1 MTINNNDKWDNS
13 ISYYNYKLK
22 PKLDPKI
29 EKINSLILHAQL
41 AEATFPYLADS
52 IYSHNNQSDICDL
65 VLDNNED
72 TKFEIEMFYT
82 YHENIAKQIELDDQI
97 LEQILYPIAVQNK
110 ENFKKIYT
118 NLLKYQNFDE
128 FYNDLKSKIKILLKI
143 NPQSVQDVDEF
154 ILKNIK
160 PNDNQFTYFLA
171 AEFVHENTTN
181 SIKIDTLLDTYGH
194 NEATTFPCGHT
205 FNNDEDLDE
214 CPFCNNNDED

>member
-1 MTINNNDKWDNS
+1 MTKIKNDKWDNS
-13 ISYYNYKLK
+13 ISYHNYKSK

-41 AEATFPYLADS
+41 AEATFPYLAEN

-82 YHENIAKQIELDDQI
+82 YHENIAQQIELDDKI

-128 FYNDLKSKIKILLKI
+128 FYNDLKSKIKILLEI

-205 FNNDEDLDE
+205 FSDDEKLDE
-214 CPFCNNNDED
+214 CPFCNDNDEN

>member
-1 MTINNNDKWDNS
+1 MTINNKNKWDNS
-13 ISYYNYKLK
+13 ISYRNYKQK

-29 EKINSLILHAQL
+29 KKINSLILHAQL

-82 YHENIAKQIELDDQI
+82 YHDNIAQQIELNDQI

-110 ENFKKIYT
+110 EIFKKIYT
-118 NLLKYQNFDE
+118 NLLKYQDFDE
-128 FYNDLKSKIKILLKI
+128 FYNDLKSKIKILLEI
-143 NPQSVQDVDEF
+143 NPQSVQDVDKF
-154 ILKNIK
+154 IFKNIK

-171 AEFVHENTTN
+171 AEFVHENTTS
-181 SIKIDTLLDTYGH
+181 SIKIDTLLDKYGD
-194 NEATTFPCGHT
+194 NGTTTFPCGHT
-205 FNNDEDLDE
+205 FNNDEDLDD
-214 CPFCNNNDED
+214 CPFCNTDDED

>member
-1 MTINNNDKWDNS
+1 MTKIKNNKWDNS
-13 ISYYNYKLK
+13 ISYRNYKQK

-41 AEATFPYLADS
+41 TEATFPYLADS

-65 VLDNNED
+65 VLDNNKD

-82 YHENIAKQIELDDQI
+82 YHENIAQQIELDDQI

-128 FYNDLKSKIKILLKI
+128 FYNDLKSKIKILLEI
-143 NPQSVQDVDEF
+143 NPQSVQNVDEF

-160 PNDNQFTYFLA
+160 PNDN
-171 AEFVHENTTN
+171 N
-181 SIKIDTLLDTYGH
+181 SPIS
-194 NEATTFPCGHT
+194 
-205 FNNDEDLDE
+205 
-214 CPFCNNNDED
+214 

>member
-1 MTINNNDKWDNS
+1 MSINNKDKWDTS
-13 ISYYNYKLK
+13 ISYRNYKQK

-52 IYSHNNQSDICDL
+52 IYNHNNQLDICDMIL
-65 VLDNNED
+65 KDDED

-82 YHENIAKQIELDDQI
+82 YHENIAQQIEIDDQI

-154 ILKNIK
+154 I
-160 PNDNQFTYFLA
+160 
-171 AEFVHENTTN
+171 HENTTN

-205 FNNDEDLDE
+205 FNNDEDLNE

>member
-1 MTINNNDKWDNS
+1 MTANNNDKWDNA
-13 ISYYNYKLK
+13 ISYHKYKLK
-22 PKLDPKI
+22 PKLDPQI

-52 IYSHNNQSDICDL
+52 IYSHNNQLDICDMIL
-65 VLDNNED
+65 KDDDD

-82 YHENIAKQIELDDQI
+82 YHENIAQQIELDDQI
-97 LEQILYPIAVQNK
+97 LEQLLYPIAVQNK

-118 NLLKYQNFDE
+118 NLLKYQDFDE
-128 FYNDLKSKIKILLKI
+128 FYNDLKSKIKILLEI

-181 SIKIDTLLDTYGH
+181 SIKIDTLLDPYGD
-194 NEATTFPCGHT
+194 NETTTFPCGHT
-205 FNNDEDLDE
+205 FNKDDDLDE
-214 CPFCNNNDED
+214 CPFCNNDED

>member
-1 MTINNNDKWDNS
+1 MSINNKDKWDNS
-13 ISYYNYKLK
+13 ISYRNYKQK

-82 YHENIAKQIELDDQI
+82 YHENIAQQIELDDQI

-110 ENFKKIYT
+110 ENFKKSIQIY
-118 NLLKYQNFDE
+118 
-128 FYNDLKSKIKILLKI
+128 
-143 NPQSVQDVDEF
+143 
-154 ILKNIK
+154 
-160 PNDNQFTYFLA
+160 
-171 AEFVHENTTN
+171 
-181 SIKIDTLLDTYGH
+181 
-194 NEATTFPCGHT
+194 
-205 FNNDEDLDE
+205 
-214 CPFCNNNDED
+214 

>member
-13 ISYYNYKLK
+13 ISYHNYKSK

-52 IYSHNNQSDICDL
+52 IYNHNNQSDICDL

-82 YHENIAKQIELDDQI
+82 YHENIAQQIELDDQI

-205 FNNDEDLDE
+205 FNND
-214 CPFCNNNDED
+214 